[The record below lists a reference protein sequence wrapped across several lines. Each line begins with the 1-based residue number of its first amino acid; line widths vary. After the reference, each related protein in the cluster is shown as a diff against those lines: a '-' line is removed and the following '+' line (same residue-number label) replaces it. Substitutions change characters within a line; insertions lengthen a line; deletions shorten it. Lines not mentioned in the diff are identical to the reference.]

1 MLLGNFAIFGG
12 SFDPV
17 HKCHE
22 EAVKLCFEELD
33 IDKLFIVPT
42 FINPFKDSYNAP
54 PQKRYEWL
62 RKVFSKYGFVEV
74 LDIEIKK
81 RRRVFTIETVEE
93 LIEKGGK
100 QSYDKIYL
108 IIGSDNLLDLP
119 KWHRSEEL
127 LSLVTPVVI
136 SRGGGAKSEYKTI
149 VLDCPFSST
158 DFRNTLDGEML
169 PPEIREDAVSF
180 YSKRKNI

>member
-1 MLLGNFAIFGG
+1 LGNFAIFGG

-22 EAVKLCFEELD
+22 EAVKLCFRELD
-33 IDKLFIVPT
+33 IDRLFIVPT
-42 FINPFKDSYNAP
+42 FINPFKDNYNAP

-62 RKVFSKYGFVEV
+62 QKVFSKYSDVEV
-74 LDIEIKK
+74 LDVEIKK
-81 RRRVFTIETVEE
+81 QRRVFTIETVEE
-93 LIEKGGK
+93 LIAKGGK

-127 LSLVTPVVI
+127 LSLVTPIVI
-136 SRGGGAKSEYKTI
+136 SRDGGVKSEYKTI
-149 VLDCPFSST
+149 FLDCPFSST
-158 DFRNTLDGEML
+158 DFRNTLNGDML
-169 PPEIREDAVSF
+169 PSEIRDDAVSF

>member
-1 MLLGNFAIFGG
+1 MGNFAIFGG

-81 RRRVFTIETVEE
+81 RRRVFTIETVGE